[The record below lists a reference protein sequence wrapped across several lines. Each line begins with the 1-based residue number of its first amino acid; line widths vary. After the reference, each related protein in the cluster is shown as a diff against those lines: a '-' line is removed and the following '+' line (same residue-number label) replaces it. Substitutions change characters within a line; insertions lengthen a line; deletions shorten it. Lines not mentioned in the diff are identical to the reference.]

1 MKLKGALI
9 VMPIIE
15 IPNIIA
21 LNDTEEGSDKEF
33 DIDDDVNDQLLTY

>member
-15 IPNIIA
+15 IPNIA
-21 LNDTEEGSDKEF
+21 LNDSEEGSDKEF
-33 DIDDDVNDQLLTY
+33 DIDDDVDDQLLTY